1 MKLRTCVARR
11 LADIDAAGV
20 DLQVLSHS
28 VPASEAFPA
37 EQAVRLAQR
46 TNEQEGPVW
55 LVGWRSP
62 FAVSWAW
69 AAWRRTEGRA
79 VAAPASMP
87 TCGA

>member
-1 MKLRTCVARR
+1 M
-11 LADIDAAGV
+11 DAAGI
-20 DLQVLSHS
+20 DPQVLSHT
-28 VPASEAFPA
+28 VPASEALAA

-46 TNEQEGPVW
+46 TNEEEGPVW

-62 FAVSWAW
+62 FAAWWAW

-87 TCGA
+87 ACGA